1 MRRPITRGLA
11 ISSLIVAL
19 VAVFAAGHFMG
30 LRVNL
35 TPSYPLGL
43 WRAVPLGSPV
53 AVGDTVLICPP
64 QSSTFAIALE
74 RGYLVRGLC
83 PGWMSP
89 LIKTVAAVAGQR
101 VDIGSA
107 VLIDGKPVVS
117 SGVHHTDGGGRVLN
131 AWPGGRVPPGQ
142 VFLLSSYAGSYDS
155 RYFGPVPLEGLLG
168 RAIPVITFEP

>member
-1 MRRPITRGLA
+1 MRRRVDRGLVV
-11 ISSLIVAL
+11 SSLVIAL
-19 VAVFAAGHFMG
+19 IIVFAAGHFIG
-30 LRVNL
+30 LRLNM

-43 WRAVPLGSPV
+43 WRAVPVGRAVL
-53 AVGDTVLICPP
+53 VGDTILICPP
-64 QSSTFAIALE
+64 QSSTFAVALE

-101 VDIGSA
+101 IDIGTA
-107 VLIDGKPVVS
+107 VLIDGKPVAS
-117 SGVHHTDGGGRVLN
+117 SDVHHADASGRVLN

-155 RYFGPVPLEGLLG
+155 RYFGPVPVEGLLG
-168 RAIPVITFEP
+168 RAIPVITFQ

>member
-1 MRRPITRGLA
+1 MRQPFAHGLVV
-11 ISSLIVAL
+11 SSLVIAL
-19 VAVFAAGHFMG
+19 LAVFAAGHFMG
-30 LRVNL
+30 LRLNM

-43 WRAVPLGSPV
+43 WRAVPLGRSV

-64 QSSTFAIALE
+64 RSPSFAVALE

-107 VLIDGKPVVS
+107 VLIDGKAVAS
-117 SGVHHTDGGGRVLN
+117 TDVHPTDGRGRALN
-131 AWPGGRVPPGQ
+131 AWPGGRVPPGE
-142 VFLLSSYAGSYDS
+142 VFLLSSYSGSYDS